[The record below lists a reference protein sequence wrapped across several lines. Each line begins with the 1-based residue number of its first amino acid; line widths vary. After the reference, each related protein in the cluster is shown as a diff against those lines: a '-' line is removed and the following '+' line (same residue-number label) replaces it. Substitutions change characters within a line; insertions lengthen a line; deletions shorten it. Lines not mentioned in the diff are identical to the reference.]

1 MAMLGKRRPPRP
13 ASGHS
18 GLAGTP
24 GGKTRHAATGDTSPM
39 VIERL
44 AHDGRGVAHSANGK
58 TVFVDKALPGEQVEV
73 AIHLTRKRFDEAHIK
88 SLLTTSELRVKPPC
102 PHFGHCGGCDLQ
114 HLSVDAQRD
123 HKREVVR
130 DLFSRQV

>member
-1 MAMLGKRRPPRP
+1 MAMLGKRRPSRP

-24 GGKTRHAATGDTSPM
+24 GGKTRHTATDGDTSPL

-58 TVFVDKALPGEQVEV
+58 TVFVDQALPGEQVEV
-73 AIHLTRKRFDEAHIK
+73 AIHLTRKRFDEAHVK
-88 SLLTTSELRVKPPC
+88 SLLTSSDQRVTPMPAFWPLWRLRFTTFKY
-102 PHFGHCGGCDLQ
+102 
-114 HLSVDAQRD
+114 
-123 HKREVVR
+123 
-130 DLFSRQV
+130 